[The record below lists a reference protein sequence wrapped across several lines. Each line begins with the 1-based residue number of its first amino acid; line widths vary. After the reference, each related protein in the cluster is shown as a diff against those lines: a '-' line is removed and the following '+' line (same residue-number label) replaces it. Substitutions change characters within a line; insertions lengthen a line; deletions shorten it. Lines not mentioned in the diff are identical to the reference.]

1 MDIKKIIDYEIDAHE
16 ADLIVS
22 DGKHDLLCY
31 AQPFENPECSF
42 RLIAFRADNIVIA
55 DNKCYFIRKTDETY
69 YSYKLCGQVID
80 NNKQIV
86 RVFDL
91 VIEIGVGIPNDI
103 LKNDYIEFS
112 VERIDYVEIK

>member
-55 DNKCYFIRKTDETY
+55 DNKCYFIRCHNIIFQKFFSY
-69 YSYKLCGQVID
+69 IYKLLCI
-80 NNKQIV
+80 
-86 RVFDL
+86 
-91 VIEIGVGIPNDI
+91 
-103 LKNDYIEFS
+103 
-112 VERIDYVEIK
+112 IKFYCLR